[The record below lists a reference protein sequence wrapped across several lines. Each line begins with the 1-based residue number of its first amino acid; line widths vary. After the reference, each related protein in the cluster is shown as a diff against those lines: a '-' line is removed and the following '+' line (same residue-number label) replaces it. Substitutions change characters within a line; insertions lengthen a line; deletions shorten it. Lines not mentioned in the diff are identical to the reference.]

1 MTMKRVKKKYQTPV
15 IHSIELGPIGPVT
28 ASSDVSIDFDG
39 NASSGGGGGGGGG
52 GTPPPMQSPPR
63 DLWESGLQTDDD
75 DETAYEY
82 GW

>member
-1 MTMKRVKKKYQTPV
+1 MKRVKKKYQTPV
-15 IHSIELGPIGPVT
+15 IHSIELGPISPVT
-28 ASSDVSIDFDG
+28 ASGDVTIGSGG
-39 NASSGGGGGGGGG
+39 NASGGGGGG

-63 DLWESGLQTDDD
+63 NFWESGFQTDDD

>member
-1 MTMKRVKKKYQTPV
+1 MKRVKKKYQTPV
-15 IHSIELGPIGPVT
+15 IHSIELGPISPVT
-28 ASSDVSIDFDG
+28 ASGDVTIGSGG
-39 NASSGGGGGGGGG
+39 NASGGGGG

-75 DETAYEY
+75 DETAYEC

>member
-1 MTMKRVKKKYQTPV
+1 MKRVKKKYQTPV
-15 IHSIELGPIGPVT
+15 IHSIELGPISPVT
-28 ASSDVSIDFDG
+28 ASGDVTIGSGG
-39 NASSGGGGGGGGG
+39 NASGGGGGG

-75 DETAYEY
+75 DETAYEC

>member
-1 MTMKRVKKKYQTPV
+1 MKRVKKKYQTPV
-15 IHSIELGPIGPVT
+15 IHSIELGPISPVT
-28 ASSDVSIDFDG
+28 ASGDVTIGSGG
-39 NASSGGGGGGGGG
+39 NASGG

>member
-1 MTMKRVKKKYQTPV
+1 MKRVKKKYQTPV
-15 IHSIELGPIGPVT
+15 IHSIELGPICPVT
-28 ASSDVSIDFDG
+28 ASGDVTIGSGG
-39 NASSGGGGGGGGG
+39 NASGGGGG

-63 DLWESGLQTDDD
+63 DIWESGLQTDD

>member
-1 MTMKRVKKKYQTPV
+1 MTMKRVKKKYQPPV
-15 IHSIELGPIGPVT
+15 IHSIELGPICPVT
-28 ASSDVSIDFDG
+28 ASPGGGVTIPGGD
-39 NASSGGGGGGGGG
+39 NASGGGGG

>member
-1 MTMKRVKKKYQTPV
+1 MKRVKKKYQTPV
-15 IHSIELGPIGPVT
+15 IHSIELGPISPVT
-28 ASSDVSIDFDG
+28 ASGDVTIGSGG
-39 NASSGGGGGGGGG
+39 NAIGGGGGG

>member
-1 MTMKRVKKKYQTPV
+1 MKRVKKKYQTPV
-15 IHSIELGPIGPVT
+15 IHSIELGPINPVT
-28 ASSDVSIDFDG
+28 ASSDVTVDFGG

-52 GTPPPMQSPPR
+52 GQTPPPMQSPSR
-63 DLWESGLQTDDD
+63 NLWESGLQTDDD

>member
-1 MTMKRVKKKYQTPV
+1 MKRVKKKYQTSV
-15 IHSIELGPIGPVT
+15 IHSIELGPICPVT

-39 NASSGGGGGGGGG
+39 NASSGGGGGGGG
-52 GTPPPMQSPPR
+52 TPPPMQSPSR
-63 DLWESGLQTDDD
+63 NLWESGLQTDDD

>member
-1 MTMKRVKKKYQTPV
+1 MKRVKKKYQTPV
-15 IHSIELGPIGPVT
+15 IHSIELGPICPVT
-28 ASSDVSIDFDG
+28 ASGDVTIGSGG
-39 NASSGGGGGGGGG
+39 NASGGGGG

-75 DETAYEY
+75 NETAYEY

>member
-1 MTMKRVKKKYQTPV
+1 MTMKRVKKKYQKPV
-15 IHSIELGPIGPVT
+15 IYSVEVGQILPIATSPGGGVT
-28 ASSDVSIDFDG
+28 IPGGD
-39 NASSGGGGGGGGG
+39 NASGGGGG

>member
-1 MTMKRVKKKYQTPV
+1 MKRVKKKYQTPV
-15 IHSIELGPIGPVT
+15 IHSIELGPISPVT
-28 ASSDVSIDFDG
+28 ASGDVTIGSGG
-39 NASSGGGGGGGGG
+39 NASGGGGG

-63 DLWESGLQTDDD
+63 NLWESGFQTDDD

>member
-1 MTMKRVKKKYQTPV
+1 MKRVKKKYQTPV
-15 IHSIELGPIGPVT
+15 IHSIELGPISPVT
-28 ASSDVSIDFDG
+28 ASPGSGVTIPGAG
-39 NASSGGGGGGGGG
+39 NASGGGGGGGGG
-52 GTPPPMQSPPR
+52 GQTPPPMQSPPR

>member
-1 MTMKRVKKKYQTPV
+1 MKRVKKKYQTPV
-15 IHSIELGPIGPVT
+15 IHSIEMGPISPVT
-28 ASSDVSIDFDG
+28 ASGDVTIGSGG
-39 NASSGGGGGGGGG
+39 NASGGGGGG

-63 DLWESGLQTDDD
+63 DLWESGFQTDDN